1 MGKLVYTSGSGYNMS
16 DWMYKPIEKVYAGRD
31 CVMAKTVTGEI
42 IQKVTL
48 PEIAA
53 RTEYWTRIKDI
64 AISKFYSGAAIGLVS
79 DGTCMISKRPLRYAR
94 LDIDRI
100 NSEVKSWKNIT
111 QVAAS
116 DAFFALDNMGHVHYT
131 GFSAYAQNDY
141 REVTQ
146 WQNIVKLVPGTQSS
160 IFGITSDG
168 KVLAAGGG
176 CLEGPHGNVNKKL
189 NKLNDVI
196 DLFPTGSECE
206 TIIFCHSDG
215 SISSSDTCWDLAECK
230 VKDPY
235 RDLAGCKVKIKRLDG
250 YFAYHIVGLTTDNSL
265 IYIMGGKT
273 GARFGTPVFNVPISD
288 SFAVDGDG
296 NVFAISK

>member
-1 MGKLVYTSGSGYNMS
+1 MEKLVYTSGSGYMMS
-16 DWMYKPIEKVYAGRD
+16 DWVHKPIEKVYAGRD

-100 NSEVKSWKNIT
+100 NGEVKSWKNIK

-131 GFSAYAQNDY
+131 GFSVYEQNDY
-141 REVTQ
+141 CEVTQ
-146 WQNIVKLVPGTQSS
+146 WQNIVKLVPGNQNS

-168 KVLAAGGG
+168 KVLAAGAN
-176 CLEGPHGNVNKKL
+176 CIEGPNGDVNKKL

-206 TIIFCHSDG
+206 TIILCHSDG
-215 SISSSDTCWDLAECK
+215 SISSIDAYQIPDQ
-230 VKDPY
+230 
-235 RDLAGCKVKIKRLDG
+235 CKVKIKKLDG
-250 YFAYHIVGLTTDNSL
+250 FFWYFVVGLTTDNSL
-265 IYIMGGKT
+265 IYILNGKD
-273 GARFGTPVFNVPISD
+273 GLEFGTPVFNVPISD

-296 NVFAISK
+296 NVFAISR